1 MAHADPSKKA
11 EQLTEASWP
20 VLRRDLE
27 ALGAD
32 ILKLSEKSL
41 TNGQGKM
48 AEEAQRLKS
57 VVTELI
63 DRAEANGRSSLDEV
77 STYVTKR
84 PVTSL
89 AVAFASGLVLAA
101 LFSNQRR

>member
-32 ILKLSEKSL
+32 ILKLSES
-41 TNGQGKM
+41 
-48 AEEAQRLKS
+48 R
-57 VVTELI
+57 
-63 DRAEANGRSSLDEV
+63 
-77 STYVTKR
+77 
-84 PVTSL
+84 
-89 AVAFASGLVLAA
+89 
-101 LFSNQRR
+101 